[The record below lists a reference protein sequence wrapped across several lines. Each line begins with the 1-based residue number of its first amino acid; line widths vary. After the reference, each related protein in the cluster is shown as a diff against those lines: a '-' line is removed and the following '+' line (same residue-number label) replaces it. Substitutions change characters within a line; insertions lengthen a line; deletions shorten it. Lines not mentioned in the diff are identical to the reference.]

1 MISASKS
8 TLSLKNVNIL
18 RPDVMKNLTNFQRS
32 FVNPHPVH
40 ELSWLTYYPEEYV
53 DVLLLFNVGAKKIA
67 GSFIRMSNLYVK
79 FFFLLSAKYYLLLFR
94 HSLPVQLFKI
104 KVVSTSVC
112 ACVWEAQLWG
122 GWKYY

>member
-40 ELSWLTYYPEEYV
+40 ELS
-53 DVLLLFNVGAKKIA
+53 
-67 GSFIRMSNLYVK
+67 
-79 FFFLLSAKYYLLLFR
+79 
-94 HSLPVQLFKI
+94 
-104 KVVSTSVC
+104 
-112 ACVWEAQLWG
+112 
-122 GWKYY
+122 